1 MITLQQAQSAP
12 VVAMAFIENE
22 LWSASANLIFIYD
35 ERFDL
40 VRTLS
45 LDVNAPVCCMLLAP
59 FSDYLLV
66 FLGLH
71 GKLVVLDAVSKT
83 VLHTLSLPA
92 GHVTSLVQMSQ
103 NVVLSGDNLGNVVK
117 WPLA

>member
-1 MITLQQAQSAP
+1 MS
-12 VVAMAFIENE
+12 FIENE
-22 LWSASANLIFIYD
+22 LWSASTNLIFIYD

-40 VRTLS
+40 VRTVT
-45 LDVNAPVCCMLLAP
+45 LDVNAPTSCMLLVP

-71 GKLVVLDAVSKT
+71 GKLMVLDAASKS
-83 VLHTLSLPA
+83 VLHTLSLPE
-92 GHVTSLVQMSQ
+92 GHVTTLVQMSQ
-103 NVVLSGDNLGNVVK
+103 NVVLSGDNLGKIVK